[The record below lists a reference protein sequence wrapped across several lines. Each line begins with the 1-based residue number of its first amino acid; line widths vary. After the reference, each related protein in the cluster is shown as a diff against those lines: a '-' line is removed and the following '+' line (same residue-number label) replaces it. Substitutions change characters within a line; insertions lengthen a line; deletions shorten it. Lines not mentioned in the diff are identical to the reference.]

1 MLKYLKYYLSTFLL
15 LTAIMV
21 CSIGANFPT
30 FYFISFSFLLICGD
44 IFLGKDV
51 TTERYSYPFLINIP
65 IYINLLPLIIF
76 LMMVVY
82 IFGNQSSPLL
92 VHFYDKF
99 LFIDLIHI
107 KDGVTIC
114 DSISLIL
121 LSALFIGLNGVNPGH
136 ELTHRK
142 KDKLNMFFGN
152 WLLAFSWDCAFALE
166 HVYGHHKNVCLPSD
180 PATAKRGEGL
190 YRFVLSAI
198 IKEQKDAW
206 LIEFDHLKRRG
217 KTPFGIHNNMLIG
230 YGRSLLI
237 TMGAYFIGGVTGMVF
252 YLLCALLAKTFLE
265 VINYTEHYGLV
276 REPNRP
282 VCKRHSW
289 NSNNIMS
296 SLVLYNVTRHSA
308 HHEKANLKFWE
319 LDAYPDAPM
328 MPQGYLSMLY
338 LAFFLP
344 FVYRKV
350 MEKKLIDWDLNYA
363 TPEERII
370 AMAQVN

>member
-152 WLLAFSWDCAFALE
+152 FPPLLLR
-166 HVYGHHKNVCLPSD
+166 KN
-180 PATAKRGEGL
+180 
-190 YRFVLSAI
+190 
-198 IKEQKDAW
+198 Q
-206 LIEFDHLKRRG
+206 
-217 KTPFGIHNNMLIG
+217 M
-230 YGRSLLI
+230 
-237 TMGAYFIGGVTGMVF
+237 
-252 YLLCALLAKTFLE
+252 
-265 VINYTEHYGLV
+265 
-276 REPNRP
+276 
-282 VCKRHSW
+282 
-289 NSNNIMS
+289 
-296 SLVLYNVTRHSA
+296 
-308 HHEKANLKFWE
+308 
-319 LDAYPDAPM
+319 
-328 MPQGYLSMLY
+328 
-338 LAFFLP
+338 FFLL
-344 FVYRKV
+344 F
-350 MEKKLIDWDLNYA
+350 
-363 TPEERII
+363 
-370 AMAQVN
+370 